1 MHSRLMVWDN
11 PNLTGL
17 KQEEESK
24 GPHVCC
30 AVFISRL
37 PGCSFCGCTVESPKT
52 VIKLNVLG
60 QSSEIL
66 VELTWG
72 VIQLGDCIR

>member
-1 MHSRLMVWDN
+1 MVWDN

-24 GPHVCC
+24 VPHVCC
-30 AVFISRL
+30 AMFISRL
-37 PGCSFCGCTVESPKT
+37 LGYSFCGCTVESPKT
-52 VIKLNVLG
+52 VIKLDVLG

-72 VIQLGDCIR
+72 VIRLGE

>member
-1 MHSRLMVWDN
+1 MWDN

-17 KQEEESK
+17 KQEKKVKALMFVVPCLS
-24 GPHVCC
+24 PD
-30 AVFISRL
+30 
-37 PGCSFCGCTVESPKT
+37 CSFVAAQWNHPKQ
-52 VIKLNVLG
+52 LSNWNVLG
-60 QSSEIL
+60 QSSKIL